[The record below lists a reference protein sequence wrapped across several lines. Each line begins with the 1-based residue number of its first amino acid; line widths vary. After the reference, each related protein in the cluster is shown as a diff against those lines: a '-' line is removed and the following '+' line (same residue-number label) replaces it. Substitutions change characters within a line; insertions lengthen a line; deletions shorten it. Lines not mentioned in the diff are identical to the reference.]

1 MKVYVF
7 EDITYFL
14 VENGCKDS
22 KEHKKE
28 LMKLIQID
36 SNIHGR
42 VVERVIEKMG
52 VEENSKIDIWD
63 CSELNWWRKSQ
74 LKPPPLKSAMYL
86 AGAKN

>member
-1 MKVYVF
+1 MLNNRTIF
-7 EDITYFL
+7 FW

-22 KEHKKE
+22 TEHKEE

-36 SNIHGR
+36 SNIDGR

-63 CSELNWWRKSQ
+63 CSVVNWWRKSQ
-74 LKPPPLKSAMYL
+74 PKPPPLKSAMYL

>member
-14 VENGCKDS
+14 VENDCKDS
-22 KEHKKE
+22 KKHKKE

-52 VEENSKIDIWD
+52 VD
-63 CSELNWWRKSQ
+63 CRGK
-74 LKPPPLKSAMYL
+74 LKD
-86 AGAKN
+86 